1 MTINVKVQQ
10 NPSGGFVQTSSPIT
24 LRNTIQNT
32 ARLDGLFD
40 VNPDTAETPDGST
53 LVYDSATDKYT
64 VKLLDLDGGN
74 F

>member
-24 LRNTIQNT
+24 LRNTIQNI

-40 VNPDTAETPDGST
+40 VVPDTAATANGST
-53 LVYDSATDKYT
+53 LVYDTTTDKYI
-64 VKLLDLDGGN
+64 VKELDLDGGT